1 MTHRSARIAAVAA
14 YAGGFFGFLLLW
26 WGGSYLIGPTVL
38 PPPRPV
44 LGYLA
49 EPGVMARFFAQL
61 GLTVARGLSGFAL
74 AWIVAVPSGFVMG
87 RRRTAER
94 LGFFPLLL
102 LQSAPPIFWVTPLVL
117 WFGTQGFVPQVV
129 AFLVSLPLLTLHTL
143 VSIRH
148 IPGYEYDVF
157 AVYAPRRLVVARELY
172 LPHLLPALKSNV
184 HLGFLISVKAAM
196 LAEWFA
202 AQDGFGQTIRV
213 HYQFFAMREFV
224 GWALMFLI
232 VVGLASLGIEF
243 LMRRFLP
250 STWSTVGRAGRTAG
264 HPDRAESARLA
275 PTSREPAGEQS
286 SAPDVPVA
294 SRASRAGQAFLR
306 VRDLSFGYG
315 ATPLFEALSFDV
327 SSDRPTVLYGP
338 SGCGKTTLLRCVAG
352 LIAPWAGTVDA
363 SGRVGLVF
371 QDDALLAHRDALGNV
386 LLPAM
391 PRYDESDIDRATG
404 YLGLWGLDGSAD
416 KLPSQLSGGMRKRL
430 AMARAWFLGPS
441 VLLLDEPFVN
451 LDREARAALWDLLFV
466 RVAEAGIATLIVT
479 HYPDELSGRDV
490 ERLPWVDIARA
501 PVEAGR

>member
-1 MTHRSARIAAVAA
+1 MTHRSAGRIAAIAA
-14 YAGGFFGFLLLW
+14 YAGGFVGFLLIW

-44 LGYLA
+44 LAYLA

-61 GLTVARGLSGFAL
+61 GRTVGRGLAGFAL
-74 AWIVAVPSGFVMG
+74 AWIVAVPSGFLMG

-117 WFGTQGFVPQVV
+117 WFGTQGSVPQVV
-129 AFLVSLPLLTLHTL
+129 AFLVSLPLLTIHTL
-143 VSIRH
+143 SAIRH
-148 IPGYEYDVF
+148 IPDYEYDVF
-157 AVYAPRRLVVARELY
+157 AIYAPRRLVVARELY

-232 VVGLASLGIEF
+232 VVGLISLGIEF

-250 STWSTVGRAGRTAG
+250 STWSTLGSGGGEAERA
-264 HPDRAESARLA
+264 DRAEQGNEATAASS
-275 PTSREPAGEQS
+275 SRPASES
-286 SAPDVPVA
+286 E
-294 SRASRAGQAFLR
+294 RAHLR
-306 VRDLSFGYG
+306 VRDLAFGFG
-315 ATPLFEALSFDV
+315 PTPLFEGLSFDV

-352 LIAPWAGTVDA
+352 LIAPWRGSVDA

-391 PRYDESDIDRATG
+391 PRFDDADVDRAAG
-404 YLGLWGLDGSAD
+404 YLDLWGLSGSAD

-466 RVAEAGIATLIVT
+466 RVAEARIATLIVT
-479 HYPDELSGRDV
+479 HYPDELAGRDV
-490 ERLPWVDIARA
+490 ERLPWADFARGPA
-501 PVEAGR
+501 EAGR